1 MKRNARTIF
10 TLEIGALASSLAYG
24 SPLALP
30 ITLVGAIAVASV
42 AIWTSE
48 AENAAREREI
58 RILEAERA
66 RDAADREPIRVGA
79 LSQVAGAASRVLRK
93 PIRYRDVPAAQ
104 PRTADISVLRIAR
117 RESPEGGW
125 TSAET
130 RVIQA
135 GIDELAR
142 EYGATIGA
150 PVHELALLERRAAYA
165 ITERLEVAQDALDRL
180 AMTADALI
188 GAAAFE
194 SDSRIDRHNEAIAA
208 FRAELQ
214 AAVRQAEVLLHAEH
228 VAKGLENPI
237 APLLTP

>member
-1 MKRNARTIF
+1 M
-10 TLEIGALASSLAYG
+10 
-24 SPLALP
+24 
-30 ITLVGAIAVASV
+30 ASV

-66 RDAADREPIRVGA
+66 RDDADREPIRVGA

-93 PIRYRDVPAAQ
+93 PIRYRDVAAAQ

-150 PVHELALLERRAAYA
+150 PVHELALPERRAAYA

-194 SDSRIDRHNEAIAA
+194 RDSRIDRHNEAIAA

-237 APLLTP
+237 PPLLTP